1 MDQKDREAF
10 RKERWDVINSLYDV
24 IDPELF
30 VNIVDLGLVY
40 GIEIDNKILKIVIT
54 MTFSTKACP
63 LGDAIK
69 EGVWNALGYSHP
81 EYEVD
86 INIVWEPEFDLK
98 MLSEEGRMQLG
109 MS

>member
-1 MDQKDREAF
+1 MAIDKEAYF
-10 RKERWDVINSLYDV
+10 KERMDVVDSLYDV

-30 VNIVDLGLVY
+30 VNIVDLGLLY
-40 GIEIDNKILKIVIT
+40 GIEIDNINLKITVT

-69 EGVWNALGYSHP
+69 EGVWNALGASHP

-86 INIVWEPEFDLK
+86 IDIVWDPEFVLE
-98 MLSEEGRMQLG
+98 MLSDEGRLQLG
-109 MS
+109 MG